1 VPCDRHQ
8 APGPGEPKR
17 PRGHVLGSLRA
28 CTVGRCTLASALEPQ
43 KTDPLE
49 FSRAGGNAVTG
60 TAAPHPVRRGEH
72 ASPLGAGGP
81 GATLTTP
88 HMGYR
93 FHRAGPVGT
102 GVDHAQVGDCWVAL
116 LKERPP
122 LRMGLKPIPP
132 LRTVCMS
139 SNGTRRPLDSRGLAV
154 GARGGPLA
162 VDFDLPRPRLCSST
176 WVLGADLRLITNEVA
191 ACRSQPP
198 TSGDLAWYR
207 PKPSAKG

>member
-1 VPCDRHQ
+1 
-8 APGPGEPKR
+8 
-17 PRGHVLGSLRA
+17 VLGSLRA

-43 KTDPLE
+43 NTDPLE
-49 FSRAGGNAVTG
+49 LSRAGGNAVTG
-60 TAAPHPVRRGEH
+60 RAAPHPVRWGTRQ
-72 ASPLGAGGP
+72 PAGGRRP
-81 GATLTTP
+81 RCYP
-88 HMGYR
+88 HGPTHGVPVW
-93 FHRAGPVGT
+93 HRAWGWMGF
-102 GVDHAQVGDCWVAL
+102 DHARVGDCWVVL

-139 SNGTRRPLDSRGLAV
+139 SNGTRRPLDSRGWLF

-176 WVLGADLRLITNEVA
+176 WVLGADLRLITYEVA

>member
-1 VPCDRHQ
+1 MHGRAVHARQ
-8 APGPGEPKR
+8 R
-17 PRGHVLGSLRA
+17 PRAPKHRPA
-28 CTVGRCTLASALEPQ
+28 RT
-43 KTDPLE
+43 
-49 FSRAGGNAVTG
+49 FAGGWK
-60 TAAPHPVRRGEH
+60 RRHWQGRTTPSSVGNTP
-72 ASPLGAGGP
+72 ARWGAGGP

-154 GARGGPLA
+154 GARGGPFA

-198 TSGDLAWYR
+198 TSGDLARYR